1 MGRRTRSVQTGKAA
15 APATALGGQGPAH
28 VVAAEAQIHQ
38 ASGEATFRGHARLWQ
53 QANSIS
59 APVIVLNRT
68 RQTLVAHATTASDP
82 VRVVML
88 SAGGLNGAKPV
99 ASPSQNPQPENRA
112 NPSVIRV
119 RAGELKYSEAER
131 KAVIHG
137 GPAGNVVA
145 ETGTA
150 TMISNDLELLL
161 LPPGNHAGPDGTA
174 AQVDR
179 VTASGHV
186 TVSAQG
192 RRGAGDRLLY
202 SSETGQYVLTGTLS
216 NPPTL
221 TDPAKGTVS
230 GTSLIFN
237 TRDDSVSIEG
247 GERKT
252 STETVAPK

>member
-1 MGRRTRSVQTGKAA
+1 M
-15 APATALGGQGPAH
+15 
-28 VVAAEAQIHQ
+28 
-38 ASGEATFRGHARLWQ
+38 
-53 QANSIS
+53 
-59 APVIVLNRT
+59 LNRT
-68 RQTLVAHATTASDP
+68 RQTLVAHAATASDP

-88 SAGGLNGAKPV
+88 SAGALNGGKTGG
-99 ASPSQNPQPENRA
+99 ASSQNAQAGTRA
-112 NPSVIRV
+112 SPSVIRV
-119 RAGELKYSEAER
+119 RGGELKYSEAER

-137 GPAGNVVA
+137 GTAGSVVA

-202 SSETGQYVLTGTLS
+202 SSETGQYVLPE
-216 NPPTL
+216 PPPIPPL
-221 TDPAKGTVS
+221 LP
-230 GTSLIFN
+230 
-237 TRDDSVSIEG
+237 TRRRE
-247 GERKT
+247 
-252 STETVAPK
+252 P